1 MKQELR
7 FISTKLKAPLPR
19 NNYIAR
25 QELYEK
31 LNNLERCKMVV
42 INGAPASGKTTLV
55 TTFLRENPSIS
66 KWTRWVSLDQENNEL
81 FSFWFYFIEAVKDLL
96 GEHSEDIVSIF
107 QGIMQKQ
114 DIEKVLIILINKLQS
129 SGDIAVV
136 LDDFHHIKDDSLLE
150 TLSFFIKHSSDN
162 LRLIIL
168 TREEPDLYLG
178 ELLISGKLL
187 EIKEDELKLS
197 HNEIL
202 DFLKTTLSVELD
214 NDIADRMAALSE
226 GWVGGLQ
233 LLALAVN
240 QKKPGFLN
248 RIKTLNKYMV
258 DYLSNEILSSLDK
271 EIKDFLIKTSILSHF
286 DSDLCNSFLEIS
298 DSEQIIQALLEKNMF
313 IIAIDDDKEVYRYH
327 NIFGEFLRLHFN
339 SLKDDLK
346 LELHSKAAATFEIT
360 GNLEDSI
367 VHLLEAGDYMKALE
381 KVEQLKQSVTAWH
394 YLKRIPADYIKQNQD
409 MLFQRLF
416 YHFCN
421 MELDEC
427 EKIADQIEDKES
439 NLSWRVFRLIKSM
452 VYDDGFEINFG
463 TDLLQNIEK
472 MNFSE
477 VSKAII
483 YMNIAVLLCL
493 KDEFADGIIY
503 IEKAILMN
511 RKVSNPYVEYFLL
524 NYKSQIKEAMGDLE
538 ECKELYENVF
548 KVIEQNSF
556 LKPLGGFS
564 LLGIAGVHMHQLE
577 LTRAEAYLKSVEGLL
592 SDTYKSLERGF
603 LYNLMELKA
612 LSGAK
617 EDAVRRCN
625 ELFQLEAYQNE
636 FYTSSILGYQVFLK
650 QVDQDKADEF
660 ISLYESKE
668 AGMLRFDDKLT
679 YAMLMS
685 MKGEVK
691 LPLEIL
697 DDLLVAARKDKVKLY
712 FVKGLLT
719 KVSILSAHG
728 EGTEREILNLMREA
742 IHYSYINGIRSP
754 FKLAGDNIPG
764 ILKLLKDERGT
775 ELNAKENCFIN
786 DLLSRLESS
795 PGQDIL
801 SDREKEVLEVLA
813 TGASNK
819 EIAKTL
825 YISISTVKSH
835 IINIYSKLQVT
846 NRIEAIEKGRE
857 KGII

>member
-31 LNNLERCKMVV
+31 LNHLEQYKMIV
-42 INGAPASGKTTLV
+42 IKGAPGSGKTTLV
-55 TTFLRENPSIS
+55 SSFLKNNPSIND
-66 KWTRWVSLDQENNEL
+66 WTRWISLDQENNEP
-81 FSFWFYFIEAVKDLL
+81 FSFWFYFIEALKDLL
-96 GEHSEDIVSIF
+96 GEQGEDIISVF
-107 QGIMQKQ
+107 QGMMQKQ
-114 DIEKVLIILINKLQS
+114 DLEIIQIILINKLQS
-129 SGDIAVV
+129 LGVIAIV
-136 LDDFHHIKDDSLLE
+136 LDDFHHIKDEYLLE
-150 TLSFFIKHSSDN
+150 TISFFIKHSSDN
-162 LRLIIL
+162 VHLMIL
-168 TREEPDLYLG
+168 AREEPNLYLG

-187 EIKEDELKLS
+187 EIKEDELRLS
-197 HNEIL
+197 HNERL
-202 DFLKTTLSVELD
+202 EFLKHTLSVELD
-214 NDIADRMAALSE
+214 RDTADRMAALSE

-233 LLALAVN
+233 LLALAMN
-240 QKKPGFLN
+240 QKKPGLLN
-248 RIKTLNKYMV
+248 RVRALNKYMK
-258 DYLSNEILSSLDK
+258 DYLSNEILNSVDEK
-271 EIKDFLIKTSILSHF
+271 VKDFLIKTSILSHF
-286 DSDLCNSFLEIS
+286 DKDLCNSFLEIT

-313 IIAIDDDKEVYRYH
+313 IITIDEDDEVYRYH

-339 SLKDDLK
+339 SLRDDLR
-346 LELHSKAAATFEIT
+346 LELHSKAALLFEKT
-360 GNLEDSI
+360 GDLEDSI
-367 VHLLEAGDYMKALE
+367 IHLLEAGDYMKALE
-381 KVEQLKQSVTAWH
+381 KIEQMKHSVTAWY

-416 YHFCN
+416 YHFCS

-427 EKIADQIEDKES
+427 ERIADQIEDKEN

-452 VYDDGFEINFG
+452 VYDDGFEVDIG
-463 TDLLQNIEK
+463 ADLLQDIEK

-477 VSKAII
+477 ASKAII
-483 YMNIAVLLCL
+483 YMNIALLLCL
-493 KDEFADGIIY
+493 KDDFAEGIKY

-511 RKVSNPYVEYFLL
+511 RKVNNPYVEYFLL

-548 KVIEQNSF
+548 KIIEQYSF
-556 LKPLGGFS
+556 LEPLRGFS
-564 LLGIAGVHMHQLE
+564 LLGLAGVHMHQLE
-577 LTRAEAYLKSVEGLL
+577 LSRAEECLKSVEGLL

-617 EDAVRRCN
+617 DDAARRCN

-636 FYTSSILGYQVFLK
+636 FYTSSLLGYQVFLN
-650 QVDQDKADEF
+650 QVDQDKADDF
-660 ISLYESKE
+660 IKFYEGKE
-668 AGMLRFDDKLT
+668 PGGLRFDDKLT
-679 YAMLMS
+679 YARLMS
-685 MKGEVK
+685 MKGEIK
-691 LPLEIL
+691 LPLEII

-712 FVKGLLT
+712 FVKALLA
-719 KVSILSAHG
+719 KVSILTVHG
-728 EGTEREILNLMREA
+728 EVTKREILNLMREA
-742 IHYSYINGIRSP
+742 IHYSHKNGIRSP
-754 FKLAGDNIPG
+754 FKLAGDNISG
-764 ILKLLKDERGT
+764 HLKLLTDERGKD
-775 ELNAKENCFIN
+775 LNAKESSFIY

-795 PGQDIL
+795 PGHDIL
-801 SDREKEVLEVLA
+801 SDREREVLEVLA

-835 IINIYSKLQVT
+835 IINIYSKLQVA